1 MAALGCA
8 VTVYPVNGTRQDPA
22 HIFGDMPETVEVMHN
37 YSADR
42 LKEFLDGRQGYYDTI
57 WVCRTHNLNRI
68 APVLQRLR
76 EAGQPTARAILDT
89 EAVTP
94 LRDAQQA
101 RLAGEDFDL
110 DAAMRAFAASGAFCD
125 AAVAV
130 TAAEV
135 DLLREHGMPAVA
147 ELGHTI
153 RTRPTPRGFADRNG
167 MLFVG
172 AIHKQDSPNYDSLA
186 WFVEEVLPKIDAA
199 IGWQAQL
206 TIAGYVAPG
215 VDMTRLLASPRV
227 SLRGPMA
234 DLTPLYNRHRIFVAP
249 TRFAAGAPYKVLE
262 AASFGLPVVATDLL
276 AEELGWRDG
285 ESLACAPPG
294 DAEAFAKAV
303 LALHGDE
310 NLWKRLRVSAL
321 ECLERDYD
329 EAGFVSRLRDVL
341 RLGEDNVS
349 NSQ

>member
-1 MAALGCA
+1 
-8 VTVYPVNGTRQDPA
+8 
-22 HIFGDMPETVEVMHN
+22 
-37 YSADR
+37 
-42 LKEFLDGRQGYYDTI
+42 
-57 WVCRTHNLNRI
+57 
-68 APVLQRLR
+68 
-76 EAGQPTARAILDT
+76 
-89 EAVTP
+89 
-94 LRDAQQA
+94 
-101 RLAGEDFDL
+101 
-110 DAAMRAFAASGAFCD
+110 
-125 AAVAV
+125 
-130 TAAEV
+130 
-135 DLLREHGMPAVA
+135 
-147 ELGHTI
+147 
-153 RTRPTPRGFADRNG
+153 
-167 MLFVG
+167 
-172 AIHKQDSPNYDSLA
+172 
-186 WFVEEVLPKIDAA
+186 
-199 IGWQAQL
+199 
-206 TIAGYVAPG
+206 
-215 VDMTRLLASPRV
+215 MTRLLASPRV

-310 NLWKRLRVSAL
+310 NLWNRLRVSAL
-321 ECLERDYD
+321 ERLERDYD